1 MTHHDVINGQ
11 KWLNFASECPEPIKQ
26 KYKARLARSVDPN
39 LISGNNEH
47 TPWKE
52 SYLRKKQIIMSWEK
66 GLIKPKELIGHDDH
80 VVTCL
85 QFDGNKIVSGSD
97 DNTLK
102 VTPY

>member
-1 MTHHDVINGQ
+1 MSRPNI
-11 KWLNFASECPEPIKQ
+11 
-26 KYKARLARSVDPN
+26 DPN
-39 LISGNNEH
+39 VIMGNNEH

-66 GLIKPKELIGHDDH
+66 GQIKPKELIGHDDH

-102 VTPY
+102 VSLWENCLKGDLSLSLADYIDTHKF